1 MSSVRLQCV
10 SVVFNWCSV
19 TLLEGSSVIRVFY
32 RAGIQR
38 YCFLSL
44 TFLGIEALTYS
55 AAI

>member
-32 RAGIQR
+32 RVGIQR
-38 YCFLSL
+38 YRFLSL